1 MCLLL
6 EEDIAAL
13 FENVPVK
20 REKMD
25 DDGERSYGKLQIV
38 PIRYPSDTPVIPLAV
53 NN

>member
-38 PIRYPSDTPVIPLAV
+38 PIEQKRTPSLRGQPW
-53 NN
+53 